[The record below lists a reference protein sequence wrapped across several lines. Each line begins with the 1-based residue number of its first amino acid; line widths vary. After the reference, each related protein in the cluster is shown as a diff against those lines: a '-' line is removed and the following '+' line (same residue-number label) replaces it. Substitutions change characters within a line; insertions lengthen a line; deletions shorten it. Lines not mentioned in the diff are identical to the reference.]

1 MKLDLKKLE
10 IAMAEKCYTI
20 QELSK
25 VSTVGVSTI
34 SNIFNRG
41 QQPNLWTI
49 GKLARALKVPV
60 KDLIINDW
68 T

>member
-25 VSTVGVSTI
+25 ISTVGVSTI

-49 GKLARALKVPV
+49 GKLARALKVSV
-60 KDLIINDW
+60 KDLIIND
-68 T
+68 

>member
-25 VSTVGVSTI
+25 VSTVGVSII

-60 KDLIINDW
+60 KDLIIND
-68 T
+68 

>member
-1 MKLDLKKLE
+1 MKLDLEKLE

-60 KDLIINDW
+60 KDLIIND
-68 T
+68 

>member
-41 QQPNLWTI
+41 
-49 GKLARALKVPV
+49 
-60 KDLIINDW
+60 
-68 T
+68 

>member
-49 GKLARALKVPV
+49 GKLARALKVSV
-60 KDLIINDW
+60 KDLIIND
-68 T
+68 

>member
-49 GKLARALKVPV
+49 GKLARALKVSV
-60 KDLIINDW
+60 KDLIINEW
-68 T
+68 

>member
-10 IAMAEKCYTI
+10 VAMAEKCYTI

-49 GKLARALKVPV
+49 GKLARALKVSV
-60 KDLIINDW
+60 KDLIIND
-68 T
+68 

>member
-25 VSTVGVSTI
+25 VSTVGVSII

-49 GKLARALKVPV
+49 GKLARALKVSV
-60 KDLIINDW
+60 KDLIIND
-68 T
+68 

>member
-1 MKLDLKKLE
+1 LHSLKKLE

-49 GKLARALKVPV
+49 GKLARALKVSV
-60 KDLIINDW
+60 KDLIIND
-68 T
+68 

>member
-10 IAMAEKCYTI
+10 MAMAEKCYTI

-25 VSTVGVSTI
+25 KSSVAVSTI
-34 SNIFNRG
+34 SKIFNKG

-49 GKLARALKVPV
+49 GKLARALRVPV

-68 T
+68 

>member
-49 GKLARALKVPV
+49 GKLARALKVSV
-60 KDLIINDW
+60 KDLIINE
-68 T
+68 

>member
-41 QQPNLWTI
+41 HQPNLWTI
-49 GKLARALKVPV
+49 GKLARALKVSV
-60 KDLIINDW
+60 KDLIIND
-68 T
+68 